1 MIKRHTI
8 KRSMQWMVG
17 SLLATLLASQS
28 LAAGPAATIDQLSWM
43 TGNWAGQLG
52 PNQLEE
58 NWIAT
63 EGGSIAAMVRMTGS
77 GSTSMFEMI
86 TIEEMDGSLVL
97 HIQQWDP
104 CFQTRTESAQ
114 KMELEEIT
122 ANSVK
127 FRAVSEGGMA
137 TLGYSH
143 PDANSFI
150 IHVGRPDGNVLDIP
164 LQKRSI
170 W

>member
-1 MIKRHTI
+1 MKTI
-8 KRSMQWMVG
+8 SNSTFAFLCAIF
-17 SLLATLLASQS
+17 SLPASLQ
-28 LAAGPAATIDQLSWM
+28 AGPPATVDQLDWM

-77 GSTSMFEMI
+77 GATSMFEMI
-86 TIEEMDGSLVL
+86 TIEEVDGSLML
-97 HIQQWDP
+97 NIQQWDP
-104 CFQTRTESAQ
+104 GFKPRTESPQ
-114 KMELEEIT
+114 TMELEEIT
-122 ANSVK
+122 TNSVK
-127 FRAVSEGGMA
+127 FRAVTEGGMS

-143 PDANSFI
+143 PDAETFI

-164 LQKRSI
+164 LKARSI

>member
-1 MIKRHTI
+1 MLK
-8 KRSMQWMVG
+8 K
-17 SLLATLLASQS
+17 SLNLIAGVIAASFIAS
-28 LAAGPAATIDQLSWM
+28 SSFAAGPAASIDQLGWM

-58 NWIAT
+58 NWIKT
-63 EGGSIAAMVRMTGS
+63 EGGSIAAMVRMTGG

-86 TIEEMDGSLVL
+86 TIEEVDGSLVL

-104 CFQTRTESAQ
+104 GFQPRTESAQ
-114 KMELEEIT
+114 KMELEEIG

-127 FRAVSEGGMA
+127 FRAVSEGGMS

-150 IHVGRPDGNVLDIP
+150 IHVGRPDGGVLDIP
-164 LQKRSI
+164 LQKRST

>member
-1 MIKRHTI
+1 M
-8 KRSMQWMVG
+8 SMKLVSTFTGLVVSVLM
-17 SLLATLLASQS
+17 STTL
-28 LAAGPAATIDQLSWM
+28 LAAGPAATIEQLDWM

-63 EGGSIAAMVRMTGS
+63 EGSSIAAMVRMTG
-77 GSTSMFEMI
+77 GDATSMFEMI
-86 TIEEMDGSLVL
+86 TIEEVDGSLVL

-104 CFQTRTESAQ
+104 GFSPRTEGPQ
-114 KMELEEIT
+114 KMELEEISD
-122 ANSVK
+122 NSVK
-127 FRAVSEGGMA
+127 FRAVSPGGMA

-143 PDANSFI
+143 PDAETFI

-164 LQKRSI
+164 LKKRSI